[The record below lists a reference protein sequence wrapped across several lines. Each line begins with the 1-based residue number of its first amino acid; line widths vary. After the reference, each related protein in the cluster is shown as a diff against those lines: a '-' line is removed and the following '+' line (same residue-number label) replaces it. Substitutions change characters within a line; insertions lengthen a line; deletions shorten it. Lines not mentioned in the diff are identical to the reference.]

1 MHQVLALFLQGFKAI
16 ARRIGELQSRVVLTL
31 LYFLLFA
38 PLTLIV
44 RAKDPLGLKEP
55 PGWRPYHSRSA
66 DLPSA
71 LRQ

>member
-1 MHQVLALFLQGFKAI
+1 MDQLLARLWQGWKRV
-16 ARRIGELQSRVVLTL
+16 ARRIGEFQSRVVLTL

-38 PLTLIV
+38 PITLII

-55 PGWRPYHSRSA
+55 PGWRPYHSHSA